1 MRFLCILSIA
11 FFPAMW
17 YNKYSEREVNTMTNF
32 EYIMSTM
39 KDVDLATIITSA
51 YSNTKSPLFE
61 AIDTAFWQWYNVTDN
76 KALNISCQIWLS
88 LPYRPEEWK
97 EKN

>member
-1 MRFLCILSIA
+1 MRFLCILPIA

-51 YSNTKSPLFE
+51 YSNTKSPLSE

-76 KALNISCQIWLS
+76 KTLNISCQIWLS

>member
-1 MRFLCILSIA
+1 
-11 FFPAMW
+11 
-17 YNKYSEREVNTMTNF
+17 MTNF

-39 KDVDLATIITSA
+39 KDVDLATIITSP
-51 YSNTKSPLFE
+51 YSNIKSPLLE
-61 AIDTAFWQWYNVTDN
+61 AIETAFWQWYNATNN
-76 KALNISCQIWLS
+76 KTLNISCQIWLS